1 MRACDSGVVPSS
13 SRLSPARYIGAA
25 LLCVLAFVALYVF
38 FVRDAT
44 GQALDQLAFNGAED
58 GTAGA
63 TVTLSLLDIIPSV
76 MVGVGAVVS
85 LIIALVRRAW
95 FPLAVGVASAAAA
108 VITTQL
114 LKNIVLTRPDL
125 GVDGY
130 VSNSF
135 PSGHTT
141 VAAASALMVFLVASP
156 HTRWLAGTFG
166 AAFAVAA
173 GVSTLV
179 SLWHRP
185 SDVIAALLVVAF
197 WGCVGGAV
205 LTRAGGRQR
214 AIRTPTP
221 AKVGL
226 RLQTW
231 IAVLAGVVTAV
242 AAGIGATGA
251 FGISDAPV
259 AYLGAVTAIVA
270 VGFALA
276 ITATRLF
283 DRLP

>member
-1 MRACDSGVVPSS
+1 MSS
-13 SRLSPARYIGAA
+13 PSRLTPARYVSAA
-25 LLCVLAFVALYVF
+25 VLCAVAFLALYLF
-38 FVRDAT
+38 FVRDET
-44 GQALDQLAFNGAED
+44 GQAVDQLAFNGAED
-58 GTAGA
+58 GTTGT
-63 TVTLSLLDIIPSV
+63 TVTLSLLDLIPSV
-76 MVGVGAVVS
+76 MVGVGAIVS
-85 LIIALVRRAW
+85 LAIAAVRRAW
-95 FPLAVGVASAAAA
+95 FPLLVAVGSATAA

-125 GVDGY
+125 GVEGY

-141 VAAASALMVFLVASP
+141 VAAASALVVFLVASP
-156 HTRWLAGTFG
+156 HTRWLAGTIG

-185 SDVIAALLVVAF
+185 SDVIAALLVVSF

-205 LTRAGGRQR
+205 LTRSGGRQR
-214 AIRTPTP
+214 GARTPTP
-221 AKVGL
+221 ARVGL

-231 IAVLAGVVTAV
+231 IAVLAAIVTAV
-242 AAGIGATGA
+242 AVGIGATGA
-251 FGISDAPV
+251 FGTSAAPA

>member
-1 MRACDSGVVPSS
+1 VHSI
-13 SRLSPARYIGAA
+13 SRLTPTRYIGAA
-25 LLCVLAFVALYVF
+25 LLCVVAFVALYLF
-38 FVRDAT
+38 FVRDET
-44 GQALDQLAFNGAED
+44 GQAIDQLAFNGAED
-58 GTAGA
+58 GTTGMAL
-63 TVTLSLLDIIPSV
+63 TQRLLDLIPSV
-76 MVGVGAVVS
+76 MVAVGAITSVV
-85 LIIALVRRAW
+85 IAVVRRTW
-95 FPLAVGVASAAAA
+95 FPLLVAVAAAFAA
-108 VITTQL
+108 VVTTQL
-114 LKNIVLTRPDL
+114 LKNVFLTRPDL

-156 HTRWLAGTFG
+156 HTRWLAGTIG

-185 SDVIAALLVVAF
+185 SDVIAALLVVSF

-214 AIRTPTP
+214 AARTPTP
-221 AKVGL
+221 ARVGL

-231 IAVLAGVVTAV
+231 IAVLAAVVTAV
-242 AAGIGATGA
+242 AVGIAATGA
-251 FGISDAPV
+251 FGSSAAPV

-270 VGFALA
+270 VGFVLA
-276 ITATRLF
+276 ISATRLF

>member
-1 MRACDSGVVPSS
+1 VHSL
-13 SRLSPARYIGAA
+13 SRLTPTRYIGAA
-25 LLCVLAFVALYVF
+25 VLCALAFVALYLY
-38 FVRDAT
+38 FVRDES
-44 GQALDQLAFNGAED
+44 GQAIDQLAFNGAED
-58 GTAGA
+58 GTTGMAL
-63 TVTLSLLDIIPSV
+63 TQRLLDLIPSV
-76 MVGVGAVVS
+76 MVAVGAIVSVVV
-85 LIIALVRRAW
+85 AVVRRAW
-95 FPLAVGVASAAAA
+95 FALIVAVASATAA
-108 VITTQL
+108 VVTTQL
-114 LKNIVLTRPDL
+114 LKNVFLTRPDL

-156 HTRWLAGTFG
+156 HARWLAGTIG

-185 SDVIAALLVVAF
+185 SDVIAALLVVSF

-205 LTRAGGRQR
+205 LTRSGGRQR
-214 AIRTPTP
+214 AARTPTP
-221 AKVGL
+221 ARVGL

-231 IAVLAGVVTAV
+231 IAVLAAIVTAV
-242 AAGIGATGA
+242 AVGVGATGA
-251 FGISDAPV
+251 FGSSAAPL

-270 VGFALA
+270 VGFVLA
-276 ITATRLF
+276 ITATHLF

>member
-1 MRACDSGVVPSS
+1 MHPF
-13 SRLSPARYIGAA
+13 SRLTPTRYIGAA
-25 LLCVLAFVALYVF
+25 VLCILAFGGLYLF
-38 FVRDAT
+38 FVRDET
-44 GQALDQLAFNGAED
+44 GQAIDQLAFNGAEN
-58 GTAGA
+58 GTTG
-63 TVTLSLLDIIPSV
+63 TEVTRSLLDLIPSV
-76 MVGVGAVVS
+76 MVAVGAIVS
-85 LIIALVRRAW
+85 LVIAAVRRAW
-95 FPLAVGVASAAAA
+95 FPLVVGVGSALAAT
-108 VITTQL
+108 VTTQL
-114 LKNIVLTRPDL
+114 LKNVFLTRPDL

-141 VAAASALMVFLVASP
+141 VAAASALIVFLVASP
-156 HTRWLAGTFG
+156 HTRWLAGTLG

-185 SDVIAALLVVAF
+185 SDVIAALLVVSF

-214 AIRTPTP
+214 ARRTPTP

-226 RLQTW
+226 RLQSW
-231 IAVLAGVVTAV
+231 IAVLAAVVTA
-242 AAGIGATGA
+242 AAVGVGATGA
-251 FGISDAPV
+251 FGMTSAAPM

>member
-1 MRACDSGVVPSS
+1 VRQISP
-13 SRLSPARYIGAA
+13 LSPARYIGAA
-25 LLCVLAFVALYVF
+25 VLCALVFVALYLF
-38 FVRDAT
+38 FVRDGT
-44 GQALDQLAFNGAED
+44 GQTIDQLAFNGAEN
-58 GTAGA
+58 GSTALG
-63 TVTLSLLDIIPSV
+63 VTHRLLDLIPSV
-76 MVGVGAVVS
+76 MVAVGAVLSIVV
-85 LIIALVRRAW
+85 ALVRRAW
-95 FPLAVGVASAAAA
+95 FALIVAAAA
-108 VITTQL
+108 ALAAVVTTQL
-114 LKNIVLTRPDL
+114 LKHVFLTRPDL

-141 VAAASALMVFLVASP
+141 VAAASALLVFLVSSP
-156 HTRWLAGTFG
+156 HTRWLAGTIG
-166 AAFAVAA
+166 AGFAVAA

-185 SDVIAALLVVAF
+185 SDVIAALVVVAF

-205 LTRAGGRQR
+205 LTRAGGRQHTV
-214 AIRTPTP
+214 RTPTP

-231 IAVLAGVVTAV
+231 IAVLAAVVTAV

-251 FGISDAPV
+251 FGTSAAPL

-276 ITATRLF
+276 ISATRLF

>member
-1 MRACDSGVVPSS
+1 MHSI
-13 SRLSPARYIGAA
+13 SRLTPTRYIGAA
-25 LLCVLAFVALYVF
+25 LLCAVAFVALYLF
-38 FVRDAT
+38 FVRDES
-44 GQALDQLAFNGAED
+44 GQAIDQLAFNGAED
-58 GTAGA
+58 GTTGMAL
-63 TVTLSLLDIIPSV
+63 TQRLLDLIPSV
-76 MVGVGAVVS
+76 MVAVGAIAS
-85 LIIALVRRAW
+85 IIIAVVRRAW
-95 FPLAVGVASAAAA
+95 FPLLVAVAAAFAA
-108 VITTQL
+108 VVTTQL
-114 LKNIVLTRPDL
+114 LKNVFLTRPDL

-156 HTRWLAGTFG
+156 HTRWLAGTIG

-185 SDVIAALLVVAF
+185 SDVIAALLVVSF

-214 AIRTPTP
+214 AARTPTP
-221 AKVGL
+221 ARVGL

-231 IAVLAGVVTAV
+231 IAVLAAVVTAV
-242 AAGIGATGA
+242 AVGIAATGA
-251 FGISDAPV
+251 FGSSAAPV

-270 VGFALA
+270 VGFVLA
-276 ITATRLF
+276 ISATRLF

>member
-1 MRACDSGVVPSS
+1 MPSI
-13 SRLSPARYIGAA
+13 SRLTPTRYIGAA
-25 LLCVLAFVALYVF
+25 LLCIAAFAALYLF
-38 FVRDAT
+38 FVRDVT
-44 GQALDQLAFNGAED
+44 GQGIDQLAFNGAEN
-58 GTAGA
+58 GTTGT
-63 TVTLSLLDIIPSV
+63 TVTRRLLDLIPSV
-76 MVGVGAVVS
+76 MVAVGAIIS
-85 LIIALVRRAW
+85 LIIATVRRAW
-95 FPLAVGVASAAAA
+95 FPLVVAVTAAMAA
-108 VITTQL
+108 VVTTQL
-114 LKNIVLTRPDL
+114 LKNVVLTRPDL

-130 VSNSF
+130 DPNSF

-141 VAAASALMVFLVASP
+141 VAAASALVVFLVASP
-156 HTRWLAGTFG
+156 HTRWLAGTIG

-197 WGCVGGAV
+197 WGCVAGAV

-214 AIRTPTP
+214 TTGIPTP
-221 AKVGL
+221 ARVGL
-226 RLQTW
+226 KLQTW
-231 IAVLAGVVTAV
+231 IAVLAAIVTAV

-259 AYLGAVTAIVA
+259 AYLGAVTAIVT
-270 VGFALA
+270 VGFVLA

-283 DRLP
+283 DSLP

>member
-1 MRACDSGVVPSS
+1 VHSF
-13 SRLSPARYIGAA
+13 SRLTPTRYIGAA
-25 LLCVLAFVALYVF
+25 VLCLVAFVALYLF
-38 FVRDAT
+38 FVRAET
-44 GQALDQLAFNGAED
+44 GQVIDQLAFNGAED
-58 GTAGA
+58 GTTGMAL
-63 TVTLSLLDIIPSV
+63 TQRLLDLIPSV
-76 MVGVGAVVS
+76 MVMVGAVLSIVV
-85 LIIALVRRAW
+85 ALVRRAW
-95 FPLAVGVASAAAA
+95 FALAIAVACAVAAS
-108 VITTQL
+108 VTTQL
-114 LKNIVLTRPDL
+114 LKNVVLTRPDL

-141 VAAASALMVFLVASP
+141 VAAASALLVFLVASP
-156 HTRWLAGTFG
+156 HTRWLAGTVG

-185 SDVIAALLVVAF
+185 SDVIAALLVVSF
-197 WGCVGGAV
+197 WGCIGGAV
-205 LTRAGGRQR
+205 LTRSGGRQR
-214 AIRTPTP
+214 QARTPAP
-221 AKVGL
+221 ARMGL

-231 IAVLAGVVTAV
+231 IAVLAAVVTAV
-242 AAGIGATGA
+242 AAGIGVTGA
-251 FGISDAPV
+251 FGSSAAPL

-276 ITATRLF
+276 ISATRLF

>member
-1 MRACDSGVVPSS
+1 MPST
-13 SRLSPARYIGAA
+13 SRLTPTRYIGAA
-25 LLCVLAFVALYVF
+25 LLCVVAFVVLYLF
-38 FVRDAT
+38 FVRDVA
-44 GQALDQLAFNGAED
+44 GQAIDQLAFNGAED
-58 GTAGA
+58 GSTGT
-63 TVTLSLLDIIPSV
+63 TVTRQLLDLIPSV
-76 MVGVGAVVS
+76 MVAVGAIVS
-85 LIIALVRRAW
+85 LVIAMVRRAW
-95 FPLAVGVASAAAA
+95 FPLVVAVSAAMAA
-108 VITTQL
+108 VVTTQL
-114 LKNIVLTRPDL
+114 LKNVILTRPEL

-130 VSNSF
+130 IPNSF

-141 VAAASALMVFLVASP
+141 VAAASALVVFLVASA
-156 HTRWLAGTFG
+156 HTRWLAGTIG

-197 WGCVGGAV
+197 WGCVSGAV
-205 LTRAGGRQR
+205 LTRLGGRQR
-214 AIRTPTP
+214 AAQIPTP

-231 IAVLAGVVTAV
+231 IAVLAGIVTAV
-242 AAGIGATGA
+242 AVGIGATGA
-251 FGISDAPV
+251 FGSSAAPL

-270 VGFALA
+270 VGFVLA
-276 ITATRLF
+276 ISATRLF

>member
-1 MRACDSGVVPSS
+1 MPSI
-13 SRLSPARYIGAA
+13 SRLTPTRYIGAA
-25 LLCVLAFVALYVF
+25 LLCIAAFAALYLF
-38 FVRDAT
+38 FVRDVT
-44 GQALDQLAFNGAED
+44 GQGIDQLAFNGAEN
-58 GTAGA
+58 GTTGT
-63 TVTLSLLDIIPSV
+63 TVTQRLLDLIPSV
-76 MVGVGAVVS
+76 MVAVGAIVS
-85 LIIALVRRAW
+85 LVIATVRRAW
-95 FPLAVGVASAAAA
+95 FPLVVAVAAAMAA
-108 VITTQL
+108 VVTTQL
-114 LKNIVLTRPDL
+114 LKNVVLTRPDL

-130 VSNSF
+130 DPNSF

-141 VAAASALMVFLVASP
+141 VAAASALVVFLVASP
-156 HTRWLAGTFG
+156 HTRWLAGTIG

-197 WGCVGGAV
+197 WGCVAGAV
-205 LTRAGGRQR
+205 LTRSGGRQR
-214 AIRTPTP
+214 TTGIPTP
-221 AKVGL
+221 ARVGL

-231 IAVLAGVVTAV
+231 IAVLAAIVTAV

-270 VGFALA
+270 VGFVLA